1 MAASAR
7 NKKNSRPSSRATQ
20 KRPVASARKGS
31 GRGTG
36 AKTPWLDARN
46 VRDIIGVLISACG
59 LALFVAVVSTHTGVA
74 ALALARALGYA
85 FGVGRFVFPLIMLIW
100 GLSFFIPR
108 IEIEEGR
115 IGLGFAILLVTF
127 VSLVALLTPGRYY
140 LVERLV
146 SSYGGYVGGGL
157 AWCLH
162 SLLGTAIAAILLVA
176 VFLIGLII
184 CGLSFSALTE
194 RISAWREERRLLAQG
209 LADPEN
215 LHDDRTMPA
224 PVRRARRS
232 SGAVGVGALPFDTDP
247 GAADGDAANVKT
259 RKLGGRGAEK
269 TIAIGAHGA
278 EGERGAAAAGEGEPA
293 VAPAPAS
300 APKAPV
306 SARSGAVSPD
316 FKLPPLSLLRLSQK
330 RNAAHARDM
339 KVELEQTATTIVDT
353 LQTFGV
359 PARVVDW
366 ICGPTVTLFKVDI
379 AKGVRTNRITALTD
393 DLALALAAST
403 IRIMA
408 PIPGESLIGI
418 EVPNERRS
426 SVTLG
431 DVLSQTQAGEPP
443 LTLAIGKDVSGK
455 AILRDLAK
463 MPHVLIGGTT
473 GSGKSVAIN
482 AMLMSILMRA
492 TPDEV
497 RLVLVDPKRVEL
509 STYNGIPHLY
519 VPVVTDPKEAA
530 SALAWAV
537 TEMERRLKTL
547 QKAGARNVN
556 EYYRFLEKSEAST
569 DGRPDWAGDMPLLVI
584 VIDELAD
591 LMMAAGK
598 EVEQSIVRLAQLGRA
613 GGIHLI
619 VATQRPDA
627 NIVTPLIKANIT
639 NRIAFNVPSA
649 IDSRVILGQSGAE
662 TLTGLGDMLF
672 LIPEW
677 PKPKRIQGCFVSEE
691 EVSAVAGRLKHQAEP
706 DYHEEIL
713 RVAAGSAG
721 GAGDEGF
728 DDDDP
733 LLWEA
738 AQMVVSAGMGST
750 SGVQR
755 RFRVGYSRAGR
766 IMDMLEQH
774 GIVGPPDGSKPREVL
789 VTVQELDQMLGAG
802 TGTGA
807 AHVPGDAEPDE
818 SGF

>member
-1 MAASAR
+1 M
-7 NKKNSRPSSRATQ
+7 
-20 KRPVASARKGS
+20 
-31 GRGTG
+31 
-36 AKTPWLDARN
+36 
-46 VRDIIGVLISACG
+46 
-59 LALFVAVVSTHTGVA
+59 FVAVLSSHTGPL
-74 ALALARALGYA
+74 ALALASGLGYA
-85 FGVGRFVFPLIMLIW
+85 FGVGRYVFPLVLLVW

-108 IEIEEGR
+108 VEVEEGR
-115 IGLGFAILLVTF
+115 IGLGLVVLLVAF
-127 VSLVALLTPGRYY
+127 VSLVALLTP
-140 LVERLV
+140 LRLYVANHWV
-146 SSYGGYVGGGL
+146 SSYGGYVGGGITWVL
-157 AWCLH
+157 VD
-162 SLLGTAIAAILLVA
+162 LLGPVIAAILLVA
-176 VFLIGLII
+176 LFLIGLII

-194 RISAWREERRLLAQG
+194 RIADWREERRLLKQG

-215 LHDDRTMPA
+215 LRDDRTLSLPN
-224 PVRRARRS
+224 RRRS
-232 SGAVGVGALPFDTDP
+232 TKALAGESSEAQPDGEGASSAV
-247 GAADGDAANVKT
+247 T
-259 RKLGGRGAEK
+259 RKLN
-269 TIAIGAHGA
+269 
-278 EGERGAAAAGEGEPA
+278 RGAAGTDKTVALGGLEGAQNAASTSGVQGPGSG
-293 VAPAPAS
+293 PAS
-300 APKAPV
+300 GAKTQVIARP
-306 SARSGAVSPD
+306 SATRD
-316 FKLPPLSLLRLSQK
+316 FRLPPLTLLRLSQK
-330 RNAAHARDM
+330 RSAATNRDM
-339 KVELEQTATTIVDT
+339 KAELDQTAATIVDT

-379 AKGVRTNRITALTD
+379 AKGVRTNRITALQD

-431 DVLSQTQAGEPP
+431 DVLSQAPTEAPP

-455 AILRDLAK
+455 AVLRDLAK
-463 MPHVLIGGTT
+463 MPHLLIGGTT

-482 AMLMSILMRA
+482 SMLMSILMRA

-537 TEMERRLKTL
+537 TEMERRLKLL
-547 QKAGARNVN
+547 QKAGARNIN
-556 EYYRFLEKSEAST
+556 EYYRFLAKSEAAK
-569 DGRPDWAGDMPLLVI
+569 DRPDWAADMPLLVI

-613 GGIHLI
+613 AGIHLI

-639 NRIAFNVPSA
+639 NRMAFNVPSA

-662 TLTGLGDMLF
+662 ALTGLGDMLF

-691 EVSAVAGRLKHQAEP
+691 EVSAVADQLKHQAEP

-713 RVAAGSAG
+713 KTAPGGSAAGG
-721 GAGDEGF
+721 GDEMIE
-728 DDDDP
+728 DDP

-789 VTVQELDQMLGAG
+789 VSPQELDELMGGVDRDDG
-802 TGTGA
+802 TDTA
-807 AHVPGDAEPDE
+807 RDFEGDDI
-818 SGF
+818 

>member
-1 MAASAR
+1 M
-7 NKKNSRPSSRATQ
+7 
-20 KRPVASARKGS
+20 
-31 GRGTG
+31 
-36 AKTPWLDARN
+36 
-46 VRDIIGVLISACG
+46 RDIFGVVISAVG
-59 LALFVAVVSTHTGVA
+59 LALFVSVVTVNTGFV
-74 ALALARALGYA
+74 ARALGSYLGLAFGLGRYA
-85 FGVGRFVFPLIMLIW
+85 FGLILLAW
-100 GLSFFIPR
+100 GLSFFTPR
-108 IEIEEGR
+108 TNIDQR
-115 IGLGFAILLVTF
+115 RVGLGLAVILLSFIATCALFTPQRLYLDASF
-127 VSLVALLTPGRYY
+127 VSH
-140 LVERLV
+140 
-146 SSYGGYVGGGL
+146 YGGYVGGAL
-157 AWCLH
+157 SWALV
-162 SLLGTAIAAILLVA
+162 SLLGVVISSILMVALFLV
-176 VFLIGLII
+176 GLII
-184 CGLSFSALTE
+184 CGLSFSAITARLAALLT
-194 RISAWREERRLLAQG
+194 RRRLAKKQV
-209 LADPEN
+209 ADPGD
-215 LHDDRTMPA
+215 LHDDRTLPRAKNNDRTLHAAEPA
-224 PVRRARRS
+224 EDRAAQGRRRER
-232 SGAVGVGALPFDTDP
+232 GTEKTQILDP
-247 GAADGDAANVKT
+247 AANVKT
-259 RKLGGRGAEK
+259 QVLAR
-269 TIAIGAHGA
+269 
-278 EGERGAAAAGEGEPA
+278 PA
-293 VAPAPAS
+293 KS
-300 APKAPV
+300 
-306 SARSGAVSPD
+306 SD
-316 FKLPPLSLLRLSQK
+316 LKLPDLSLLRLSPKQSAGTS
-330 RNAAHARDM
+330 RETNA
-339 KVELEQTATTIVDT
+339 ELEQTATTIVDT

-379 AKGVRTNRITALTD
+379 AKGIRTNRITALQD

-426 SVTLG
+426 SVTLR
-431 DVLSQTQAGEPP
+431 DVLSQAPPAAAP
-443 LTLAIGKDVSGK
+443 LTLAIGKDVSGDP
-455 AILRDLAK
+455 ILKDLAK

-537 TEMERRLKTL
+537 TEMERRLKNL
-547 QKAGARNVN
+547 QKAGSRNIN
-556 EYYRFLEKSEAST
+556 EYYQFLAKAQATE
-569 DGRPDWAGDMPLLVI
+569 DRPDWAGDMPLLVI

-649 IDSRVILGQSGAE
+649 IDSRVILGTSGAE

-672 LIPEW
+672 QIPEW
-677 PKPKRIQGCFVSEE
+677 PKPKRIQGCFVSED
-691 EVSAVAGRLKHQAEP
+691 EVVAVTDMIKHQAEP

-713 RVAAGSAG
+713 KTVV
-721 GAGDEGF
+721 GASGAEREEGLEA
-728 DDDDP
+728 DDP

-738 AQMVVSAGMGST
+738 AQMVVSVGMGST
-750 SGVQR
+750 SSIQR

-766 IMDMLEQH
+766 IMDMLEQR

-789 VTVQELDQMLGAG
+789 LSPQELDEMMGG
-802 TGTGA
+802 DIA
-807 AHVPGDAEPDE
+807 AAPEGFDSDEEDA
-818 SGF
+818 

>member
-1 MAASAR
+1 MPAS
-7 NKKNSRPSSRATQ
+7 SRKTQSSRASSRRPQKRSAQTTQ
-20 KRPVASARKGS
+20 K
-31 GRGTG
+31 G
-36 AKTPWLDARN
+36 AKSPARSSWLEGGGA
-46 VRDIIGVLISACG
+46 RDIIGVLISALG
-59 LALFVAVVSTHTGVA
+59 LALFVAVVSSQTGVA
-74 ALALARALGYA
+74 ARALASGLGFA
-85 FGVGRFVFPLIMLIW
+85 FGVGRYVFPFVLLIW
-100 GLSFFIPR
+100 GLSFFVPR
-108 IEIEEGR
+108 SNIEVGR
-115 IGLGFAILLVTF
+115 VGLGLAVLLLSF
-127 VSLVALLTPGRYY
+127 ISLTALLTPARQY
-140 LVERLV
+140 LLKSLV
-146 SSYGGYVGGGL
+146 SRYGGYVGGGL
-157 AWCLH
+157 SWVLV
-162 SLLGTAIAAILLVA
+162 SLLGAVIAAILLVA

-194 RISAWREERRLLAQG
+194 RIAAWRHERRLLKQG

-215 LHDDRTMPA
+215 LRDDHTLPVPTERGRRRSGEESAQDAALSTAVTRKINRGTEKTVALGATGAQDAEAKAPSLGPA
-224 PVRRARRS
+224 PSAR
-232 SGAVGVGALPFDTDP
+232 
-247 GAADGDAANVKT
+247 
-259 RKLGGRGAEK
+259 
-269 TIAIGAHGA
+269 
-278 EGERGAAAAGEGEPA
+278 
-293 VAPAPAS
+293 AS
-300 APKAPV
+300 AT
-306 SARSGAVSPD
+306 RD
-316 FKLPPLSLLRLSQK
+316 FRLPGISLLKLSQK
-330 RNAAHARDM
+330 QTAATSRSM
-339 KVELEQTATTIVDT
+339 NTELEQTAATIVET

-379 AKGVRTNRITALTD
+379 AKGVRTNRITALQD

-431 DVLSQTQAGEPP
+431 DVLSQAPAEAPP
-443 LTLAIGKDVSGK
+443 LTLAVGKDVSGK
-455 AILRDLAK
+455 AIMRDLAK

-547 QKAGARNVN
+547 QKAGVRNIN
-556 EYYRFLEKSEAST
+556 EYYRFLDKSQSSQ
-569 DGRPDWAGDMPLLVI
+569 DRPDWASDMPLLVI

-613 GGIHLI
+613 AGIHLI

-639 NRIAFNVPSA
+639 NRMAFNVPSA

-662 TLTGLGDMLF
+662 ALTGLGDMLF

-677 PKPKRIQGCFVSEE
+677 PKPKRIQGCYVSEE
-691 EVSAVAGRLKHQAEP
+691 EVSAVTDMIKRQAEP
-706 DYHEEIL
+706 EYHEEIL
-713 RVAAGSAG
+713 KTSAVGLG
-721 GAGDEGF
+721 GERDESL

-738 AQMVVSAGMGST
+738 AQMVVSVGMGST
-750 SGVQR
+750 SSIQR

-774 GIVGPPDGSKPREVL
+774 GIVGPPDGSKPRDVL
-789 VTVQELDQMLGAG
+789 LTPQELDQLRAAAG
-802 TGTGA
+802 LQVGDVA
-807 AHVPGDAEPDE
+807 AFDE
-818 SGF
+818 DEL

>member
-1 MAASAR
+1 MAATTR
-7 NKKNSRPSSRATQ
+7 KKQNSRPRSRTAPRRPAGKKAPARSS
-20 KRPVASARKGS
+20 
-31 GRGTG
+31 
-36 AKTPWLDARN
+36 WLAGN
-46 VRDIIGVLISACG
+46 VGRDIIGVVTAAAG
-59 LALFVAVVSTHTGVA
+59 LALFVAVLTSNTGVA
-74 ALALARALGYA
+74 ARALATGLGFA
-85 FGVGRFVFPLIMLIW
+85 FGVGRYVFPLILLIW
-100 GLSFFIPR
+100 GLSFFVPR
-108 IEIEEGR
+108 VRIEEGR
-115 IGLGFAILLVTF
+115 VGLGLAVLLLSVISLAALFTPERQYVTK
-127 VSLVALLTPGRYY
+127 SLV
-140 LVERLV
+140 
-146 SSYGGYVGGGL
+146 SHYGGYAGGGV
-157 AWCLH
+157 AWVLVD
-162 SLLGTAIAAILLVA
+162 LLGVAIAAILLVA

-194 RISAWREERRLLAQG
+194 KISAWRLERRLLRQG
-209 LADPEN
+209 QADPEN
-215 LHDDRTMPA
+215 LRDDRTLSAPA
-224 PVRRARRS
+224 KRSRRS
-232 SGAVGVGALPFDTDP
+232 
-247 GAADGDAANVKT
+247 ADIEPEPSPDAQT
-259 RKLGGRGAEK
+259 RKLGRGTEK
-269 TIAIGAHGA
+269 T
-278 EGERGAAAAGEGEPA
+278 
-293 VAPAPAS
+293 VALDPPAPA
-300 APKAPV
+300 APAKTRAL
-306 SARSGAVSPD
+306 ARPTPSRD
-316 FKLPPLSLLRLSQK
+316 FKLPNLSLLKLSQK
-330 RNAAHARDM
+330 QTAATNRDM
-339 KVELEQTATTIVDT
+339 KVELDQTAATIVET

-379 AKGVRTNRITALTD
+379 AKGVRTNRITALQD

-431 DVLSQTQAGEPP
+431 DVIAQAPADAPP
-443 LTLAIGKDVSGK
+443 LTLAVGKDVSGK
-455 AILRDLAK
+455 AIMRDLAK

-547 QKAGARNVN
+547 QKAGARNIN
-556 EYYRFLEKSEAST
+556 EYYRFLEKTQNAQ
-569 DGRPDWAGDMPLLVI
+569 DRPDWAGDMPLLVI

-613 GGIHLI
+613 AGIHLI

-639 NRIAFNVPSA
+639 NRMAFNVPSS

-662 TLTGLGDMLF
+662 ALTGLGDMLF

-691 EVSAVAGRLKHQAEP
+691 EVSAVTDMIKHQAEP

-713 RVAAGSAG
+713 KTATPGLG
-721 GAGDEGF
+721 GERDETL
-728 DDDDP
+728 DEDDP

-738 AQMVVSAGMGST
+738 AQMVVSVGMGST
-750 SGVQR
+750 SSIQR

-789 VTVQELDQMLGAG
+789 LSPQELDQLRGGSSVLG
-802 TGTGA
+802 TDDEEFDGA
-807 AHVPGDAEPDE
+807 EV
-818 SGF
+818 

>member
-1 MAASAR
+1 MKAE
-7 NKKNSRPSSRATQ
+7 
-20 KRPVASARKGS
+20 
-31 GRGTG
+31 
-36 AKTPWLDARN
+36 LD
-46 VRDIIGVLISACG
+46 
-59 LALFVAVVSTHTGVA
+59 
-74 ALALARALGYA
+74 
-85 FGVGRFVFPLIMLIW
+85 
-100 GLSFFIPR
+100 
-108 IEIEEGR
+108 
-115 IGLGFAILLVTF
+115 
-127 VSLVALLTPGRYY
+127 
-140 LVERLV
+140 
-146 SSYGGYVGGGL
+146 
-157 AWCLH
+157 
-162 SLLGTAIAAILLVA
+162 
-176 VFLIGLII
+176 
-184 CGLSFSALTE
+184 
-194 RISAWREERRLLAQG
+194 
-209 LADPEN
+209 
-215 LHDDRTMPA
+215 
-224 PVRRARRS
+224 
-232 SGAVGVGALPFDTDP
+232 
-247 GAADGDAANVKT
+247 
-259 RKLGGRGAEK
+259 
-269 TIAIGAHGA
+269 
-278 EGERGAAAAGEGEPA
+278 
-293 VAPAPAS
+293 
-300 APKAPV
+300 
-306 SARSGAVSPD
+306 
-316 FKLPPLSLLRLSQK
+316 
-330 RNAAHARDM
+330 
-339 KVELEQTATTIVDT
+339 QTADTIVDT

-379 AKGVRTNRITALTD
+379 AKGVRTNRITALQD

-408 PIPGESLIGI
+408 PIPGESLVGI

-431 DVLSQTQAGEPP
+431 DVLNQTPPEAPP

-537 TEMERRLKTL
+537 TEMERRLKLL
-547 QKAGARNVN
+547 QKAGARNIN
-556 EYYRFLEKSEAST
+556 EYYRFLSKSIQGST
-569 DGRPDWAGDMPLLVI
+569 ATKGAAPDRPDWATDMPLLVI

-613 GGIHLI
+613 AGIHLI

-639 NRIAFNVPSA
+639 NRMAFNVPSA

-662 TLTGLGDMLF
+662 ALTGLGDMLF

-691 EVSAVAGRLKHQAEP
+691 EVSAVTAQLKHQAEP

-713 RVAAGSAG
+713 KTAPGGPAAGSDSELLA
-721 GAGDEGF
+721 
-728 DDDDP
+728 DDP

-789 VTVQELDQMLGAG
+789 LSPQELDELMREAGIEGEAGA
-802 TGTGA
+802 TA
-807 AHVPGDAEPDE
+807 DFAGDDV
-818 SGF
+818 